1 MIEEILNSIDVIIL
15 KLKGSVDIGNKRKI
29 SEEQNMIFWR
39 NRKPTVLDILE
50 YVFWKKT
57 RIFSLSLVQQTLQ
70 HIRFWKNTLFYKQ
83 HIYKQRQTEIGKKS
97 SKS

>member
-70 HIRFWKNTLFYKQ
+70 HIRF
-83 HIYKQRQTEIGKKS
+83 
-97 SKS
+97 

>member
-15 KLKGSVDIGNKRKI
+15 KLKGSIDIGIKRKI

-50 YVFWKKT
+50 YVFWEKT

-70 HIRFWKNTLFYKQ
+70 HIRF
-83 HIYKQRQTEIGKKS
+83 
-97 SKS
+97 